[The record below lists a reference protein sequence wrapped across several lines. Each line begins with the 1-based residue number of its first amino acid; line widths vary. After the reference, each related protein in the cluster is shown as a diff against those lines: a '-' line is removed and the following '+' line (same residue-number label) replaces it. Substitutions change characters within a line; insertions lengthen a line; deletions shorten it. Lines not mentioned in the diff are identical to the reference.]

1 MTGPRPR
8 GGAPASTHLGRL
20 NLNRRVSMIIKQGG
34 QQVNQVG
41 QQLIQDIDEG
51 TRPSDRDLIDSA
63 AAKFKNEGK
72 AVAQATAQGALRAGR
87 AVGSR
92 AMGTRAMRGGIVA
105 AARRAAAKTRKAVR
119 GAARA
124 GARVGAAVRRV
135 IHTVSWAGRA
145 AAALIGALSSTPGL
159 IAAAV
164 AVAVAAAVMAVLS
177 IVPSIGQE
185 VEQQSSSVAIPDEY
199 RQLVEDAGHVC
210 EGVTSGLIAAQIQQ
224 ESGWDPRAGSDQGAQ
239 GISQFMPETWRT
251 AGADHNGDGVANV
264 WDPQDAIP
272 SQARHLCAQL
282 DAVNAAIADGRLPA
296 GSHPIS
302 LALAAYNA
310 GFGAVLA
317 YQGVPPYG
325 ETVGYVAAI
334 LATMAGP
341 SVGEG
346 GVSADISAAV
356 EWARDVAADDTYG
369 YVWGG
374 DGRTDGGYDCS
385 GLTSAVYARLGVSLP
400 RTAAQQ
406 QQVGTAITRDELRVG
421 DLIFWGD
428 PAYHVAVY
436 AGDDWMVSA
445 DSEAA
450 GINYERIYGTPSS
463 YRRIL

>member
-1 MTGPRPR
+1 
-8 GGAPASTHLGRL
+8 
-20 NLNRRVSMIIKQGG
+20 
-34 QQVNQVG
+34 
-41 QQLIQDIDEG
+41 
-51 TRPSDRDLIDSA
+51 
-63 AAKFKNEGK
+63 
-72 AVAQATAQGALRAGR
+72 
-87 AVGSR
+87 
-92 AMGTRAMRGGIVA
+92 MGTRAVRGGIVA
-105 AARRAAAKTRKAVR
+105 AARRAAAKAREVVR

-135 IHTVSWAGRA
+135 IQTVSWAGRA
-145 AAALIGALSSTPGL
+145 AVAALSALGATPGL

-177 IVPSIGQE
+177 IIPSIGQE
-185 VEQQSSSVAIPDEY
+185 AEQQSSSVAIPDEY
-199 RQLVEDAGHVC
+199 RRLVEEAGQVC

-251 AGADHNGDGVANV
+251 AGADHNGDGIANV

-296 GSHPIS
+296 GSHPMS

-310 GFGAVLA
+310 GLGAVLA
-317 YQGVPPYG
+317 YRGVPPYR
-325 ETVGYVAAI
+325 ETQDYVAAI
-334 LATMAGP
+334 LATTAGP

-356 EWARDVAADDTYG
+356 EWARSVAEDDTYG

-374 DGRTDGGYDCS
+374 EGRADGGYDCS
-385 GLTSAVYARLGVSLP
+385 GLTSAVYARLGVTLP
-400 RTAAQQ
+400 RQSAQQ
-406 QQVGTAITRDELRVG
+406 QQVGTAVTRDELRVG

-428 PAYHVAVY
+428 PVNHVAIY
-436 AGDDWMVSA
+436 AGNGWMVSA
-445 DSEAA
+445 DSVAT
-450 GINYERIYGTPSS
+450 GINYEPIYGTPSS